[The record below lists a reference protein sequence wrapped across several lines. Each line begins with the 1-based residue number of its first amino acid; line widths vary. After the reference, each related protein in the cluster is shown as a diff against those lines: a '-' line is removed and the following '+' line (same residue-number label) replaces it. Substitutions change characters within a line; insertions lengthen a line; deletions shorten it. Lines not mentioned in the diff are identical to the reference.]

1 MRTMFRQ
8 GTDIEFNRPT
18 NIGVIIDADNED
30 VLSDLQVITG
40 THASDHLYG
49 SIVHVHVTQAAL
61 TDHILSATAD
71 FLVACENSRVRA
83 YCGVVLV
90 DPLRIQEG
98 QRWAAQLN
106 ATVRKRSPHTR
117 EDELYGAV
125 TSTVFRPSVTYA
137 SYHDFIMSV
146 LDPDFDQ
153 LMVLGERQVPRG
165 MLTGRLVEY
174 DFNAAYRW
182 S

>member
-18 NIGVIIDADNED
+18 NVGIVIDADNEAT
-30 VLSDLQVITG
+30 LSDLRVVTG
-40 THASDHLYG
+40 THASDHLHGTIAHIY
-49 SIVHVHVTQAAL
+49 VTQEAL
-61 TDHILSATAD
+61 TDRVLAAIAD
-71 FLVACENSRVRA
+71 FLIACENSRVRA
-83 YCGVVLV
+83 YCDVVLV
-90 DPLRIQEG
+90 DPLRIEEG

-106 ATVRKRSPHTR
+106 AVVRKRSPNTR
-117 EDELYGAV
+117 ADVVYGAV
-125 TSTVFRPSVTYA
+125 TATVFKPSVTYA

-153 LMVLGERQVPRG
+153 LMVLGDQQTPRG
-165 MLTGRLVEY
+165 MLVLRLVDY